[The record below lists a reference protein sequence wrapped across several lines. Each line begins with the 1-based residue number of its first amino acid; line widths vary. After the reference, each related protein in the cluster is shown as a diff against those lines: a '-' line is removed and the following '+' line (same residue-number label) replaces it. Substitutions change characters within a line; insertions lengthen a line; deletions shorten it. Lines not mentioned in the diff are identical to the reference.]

1 MSEHTWVVVMV
12 GVVGLVVVVKVV
24 DSVQR
29 GHPPQMTT
37 KDVQAPPAPLL
48 PFFCFFH
55 VETAK
60 AWHFA
65 RLQNNVVVRVVV
77 ARVDNVVMFVIVV
90 VVDVVV
96 ALRIPTC

>member
-29 GHPPQMTT
+29 EHPPHMST
-37 KDVQAPPAPLL
+37 KDVQAPPAPLHPGL
-48 PFFCFFH
+48 WFQG
-55 VETAK
+55 ETAK
-60 AWHFA
+60 AWQFA
-65 RLQNNVVVRVVV
+65 RLQNNVLVRVVV